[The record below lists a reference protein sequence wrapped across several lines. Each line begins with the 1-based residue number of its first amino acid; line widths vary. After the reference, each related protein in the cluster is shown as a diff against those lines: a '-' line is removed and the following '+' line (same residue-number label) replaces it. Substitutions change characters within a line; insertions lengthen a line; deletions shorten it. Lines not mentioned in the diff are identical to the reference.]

1 MTQKWAAERQPV
13 PGAGPQGHM
22 QHRQETRV
30 TVERARNSIF
40 LKTEVR
46 TPKAFEKSAAK
57 GRHSHRAALTSS
69 QGRGSENAGAPGSR
83 NLFRTP

>member
-1 MTQKWAAERQPV
+1 
-13 PGAGPQGHM
+13 M

-57 GRHSHRAALTSS
+57 GRHSHRAALTAPKAAN
-69 QGRGSENAGAPGSR
+69 QRTLGRP
-83 NLFRTP
+83 